1 MTKVY
6 HTNFVNNGKGNN
18 MIFNNI
24 IGNEIN
30 KELLKNIINTN
41 NIAHSYMFIGK
52 DSIGKMLFAK
62 EFAKA
67 ILCTNN
73 DKPCNIC
80 KSCIEFNT
88 LNNPDFKII
97 EPEGNAIKIDQI
109 RGLVKRVYEKPII
122 SNKKVYIIN
131 DSNFMTKEAQN
142 SLLKTLEEP
151 PGYATIILIA
161 PNDNLFLPTIK
172 SRCTKI
178 TFNKLTNEEILLI
191 LKNQYNYQKVSD
203 LVLKIADG
211 SVKKTLK
218 LREKE
223 NEYTKISN
231 LYSNI
236 ENVSMIDII
245 NSKEEIFKEK
255 DQAVDILEYINI
267 IFFDKINKNTKY
279 IECIK
284 IVEDTKDRLKKN
296 NNFDMTIDNFNM
308 TIWEEING

>member
-1 MTKVY
+1 
-6 HTNFVNNGKGNN
+6 

-24 IGNEIN
+24 IGNETN

-80 KSCIEFNT
+80 KSCIEFDT

-97 EPEGNAIKIDQI
+97 EPDGNAIKIDQI
-109 RGLVKRVYEKPII
+109 RELVKRVYEKPIV

-131 DSNFMTKEAQN
+131 DSNLMTKEAQN

-151 PGYATIILIA
+151 PEYATIILIA

-178 TFNKLTNEEILLI
+178 IFNKLTNEEILLI
-191 LKNQYNYQKVSD
+191 LKNQYNYQKVSN

-211 SVKKTLK
+211 SVKKALK

-223 NEYTKISN
+223 NEYTKINN

-255 DQAVDILEYINI
+255 DQAVGILEYINL

>member
-1 MTKVY
+1 
-6 HTNFVNNGKGNN
+6 

-24 IGNEIN
+24 IGNETN

-80 KSCIEFNT
+80 KSCIEFDT

-97 EPEGNAIKIDQI
+97 EPDGNAIKIDQI
-109 RGLVKRVYEKPII
+109 REIVKRVYEKPIV

-131 DSNFMTKEAQN
+131 DSNLMTKEAQN

-151 PGYATIILIA
+151 PEYATIILIA

-178 TFNKLTNEEILLI
+178 IFNKLTNEEILLI
-191 LKNQYNYQKVSD
+191 LKNEYNYQKVSD

-211 SVKKTLK
+211 SVKKALK

-223 NEYTKISN
+223 NEYTKINN

-255 DQAVDILEYINI
+255 DQAVDILEYINL